1 MNGHKIVQHTI
12 HITTYKSYITLDY
25 HYIIQ
30 IYSNLSHRVPSVR
43 HLGGDR
49 ALSYS
54 GLADHSPYEEED
66 V

>member
-1 MNGHKIVQHTI
+1 MNGHKIVQNTI
-12 HITTYKSYITLDY
+12 HITTYKLYITLDY

-43 HLGGDR
+43 HLGGDT
-49 ALSYS
+49 ALSNS
-54 GLADHSPYEEED
+54 GLADHSPYEED